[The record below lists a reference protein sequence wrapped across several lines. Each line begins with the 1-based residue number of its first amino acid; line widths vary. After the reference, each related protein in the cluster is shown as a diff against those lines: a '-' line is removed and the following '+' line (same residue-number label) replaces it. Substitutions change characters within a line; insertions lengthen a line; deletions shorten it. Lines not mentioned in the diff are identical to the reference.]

1 MGNIVLKVPF
11 FGFVRPF
18 GPMAGLPFKLSDSE
32 ADDYEKFS
40 KPLEKINKEDD
51 KARERMKELEE
62 RMVGDKF
69 RDNKDASEYYR
80 LRRQLE
86 HNEKTRKTIEREF
99 EAKQAQR
106 AKDLAQQQVS
116 QAMKPVDSINKMKA
130 ESDIKLQ
137 QQGQEMSQKMQ
148 EKEEKQQKFD
158 AAQYDMMSQ
167 VNPGLKALNEKVDE
181 LKKDKPV
188 IPVPTPVSQP
198 ERSAT
203 MNASTS
209 FNFITSY

>member
-1 MGNIVLKVPF
+1 MK
-11 FGFVRPF
+11 
-18 GPMAGLPFKLSDSE
+18 KLFLLLAVAIATS
-32 ADDYEKFS
+32 ATVF
-40 KPLEKINKEDD
+40 
-51 KARERMKELEE
+51 
-62 RMVGDKF
+62 
-69 RDNKDASEYYR
+69 
-80 LRRQLE
+80 
-86 HNEKTRKTIEREF
+86 
-99 EAKQAQR
+99 AQD
-106 AKDLAQQQVS
+106 AKDLAKQQVEG
-116 QAMKPVDSINKMKA
+116 AMKPVDSINAMKA
-130 ESDIKLQ
+130 DTNVKLQ
-137 QQGQEMSQKMQ
+137 KEGQEMSQKMQ

-209 FNFITSY
+209 FSFITAY